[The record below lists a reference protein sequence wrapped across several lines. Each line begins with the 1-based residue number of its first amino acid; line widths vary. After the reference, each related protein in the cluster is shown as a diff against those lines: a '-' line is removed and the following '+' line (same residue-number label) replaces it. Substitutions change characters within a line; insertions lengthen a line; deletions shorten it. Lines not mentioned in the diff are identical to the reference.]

1 MILLLPV
8 SRTMTEAAQS
18 DLTAGTFPQIQR
30 EPMLTSAH
38 FKTQHCAAT
47 RPISRWISKADKMR
61 ELSTLM

>member
-38 FKTQHCAAT
+38 FKTQRCAAT
-47 RPISRWISKADKMR
+47 QPIFHLISRVDKMQ
-61 ELSTLM
+61 ELLTLM